1 MPIETLTPRQ
11 RVIRT
16 LNRLPVDRCPID
28 LGSHMSTGISA
39 FAYWNLLEKLG
50 LPTGHIW
57 LPDTTQMLAMVDE
70 PVRQRFH
77 IDCILLEP
85 PWPATHVWNPRGKYH
100 FHIPTGMQPKLN
112 QDGEWRV
119 WQGEKSMRMP
129 AGGTFFDGDWLS
141 DWSDE
146 DEDAAMAGYAREAE
160 RIYKETEYATNYV
173 GYSRAEG
180 FGAFFGDFERQVIM
194 LQDPQR
200 VMDENQV
207 LLEQYLRRAGKII
220 ERMGAHIQL
229 LTIGDDMGTQNGPMC
244 RPALIEK
251 CTAPY
256 IKQFC
261 DFIHRNS
268 DIKVFIHC
276 CGSIKA
282 LIPMLIDS
290 GVDVL
295 NPVQISAKNMDPVEL
310 KREFGE
316 KIIFWGGGADTQHVL
331 GQATPAEV
339 AEHVRGLVRV
349 FKPGGGFVFNQ
360 VHNILG
366 NVPPEN
372 IIAMLD
378 TAYEESF
385 YPDYTATQQQGK
397 FE

>member
-1 MPIETLTPRQ
+1 MCETLTSRE

-16 LNRLPVDRCPID
+16 LKRLPVDRYPID

-39 FAYWNLLEKLG
+39 FAYWNLLEKMG
-50 LPTGHIW
+50 LPTDHIW
-57 LPDTTQMLAMVDE
+57 VPDAVQMLAMVDE
-70 PVRQRFH
+70 PVRRRFH

-85 PWPATHVWNPRGKYH
+85 PWAETQRWNPWGKYH
-100 FHIPTGMQPKLN
+100 FQIPTKMQPKRN
-112 QDGEWRV
+112 QDGEWQV
-119 WQGEKSMRMP
+119 WQGEESMRMP
-129 AGGTFFDGDWLS
+129 AGGYFFDGDWLS

-146 DEDAAMAGYAREAE
+146 DEDAAIAGYAQEAK
-160 RIYKETEYATNYV
+160 RIYEETDYATNFV
-173 GYSRAEG
+173 GYSRGEG
-180 FGAFFGDFERQVIM
+180 FSAFFGDFERQVIM
-194 LQDPQR
+194 LQDPQQ
-200 VMDENQV
+200 VMDENQ
-207 LLEQYLRRAGKII
+207 LQLKQHLRRAGKII
-220 ERMGAHIQL
+220 DKMGSYIQL
-229 LTIGDDMGTQNGPMC
+229 LTISGDMGTQNGPMC

-268 DIKVFIHC
+268 DIKVFLHC

-290 GVDVL
+290 GVDML

-310 KREFGE
+310 KRAFGE

-339 AEHVRGLVRV
+339 AEHVRSLVRV

-385 YPDYTATQQQGK
+385 YEDDPGGWSL
-397 FE
+397 

>member
-1 MPIETLTPRQ
+1 MRDKIVKTFMSERLTSRD

-16 LNRLPVDRCPID
+16 LKRLPVDRYPID

-50 LPTGHIW
+50 LPTENVW
-57 LPDTTQMLAMVDE
+57 VPDAVQMLAMVEE
-70 PVRQRFH
+70 PVRRRFH
-77 IDCILLEP
+77 VDCILLEP
-85 PWPATHVWNPRGKYH
+85 PWVKLHRWNPWGKYH
-100 FHIPTGMQPKLN
+100 FHLPATMQPKCSP
-112 QDGEWRV
+112 DGEWRV
-119 WQGEKSMRMP
+119 GQGEESMRMP
-129 AGGTFFDGDWLS
+129 AGGFFFDGDWLS

-146 DEDAAMAGYAREAE
+146 DEDAAIDGYAQEAK
-160 RIYKETEYATNYV
+160 RIFEQTDYATNFV
-173 GYSRAEG
+173 GYSRGEG
-180 FGAFFGDFERQVIM
+180 FGAFFGDFERQVMM
-194 LQDPQR
+194 LQDPQQ
-200 VMDENQV
+200 VM
-207 LLEQYLRRAGKII
+207 EQNLRRAGKII
-220 ERMGAHIQL
+220 DKMGNYIQL
-229 LTIGDDMGTQNGPMC
+229 LTISGDMGTQNGPMC

-251 CTAPY
+251 CTTPY

-261 DFIHRNS
+261 DFIHHNS
-268 DIKVFIHC
+268 DIKVFLHC

-339 AEHVRGLVRV
+339 QEHVRSLVRV

-378 TAYEESF
+378 VAYEESF
-385 YPDYTATQQQGK
+385 YEDGQGAWSL
-397 FE
+397 